1 MYGAATV
8 SEAYDWKNA
17 VIDDGKRL
25 YESNPERYRPF
36 VVSGNIRPFHHT
48 WLTHAVRYIKHGY
61 HTPVLDIQHAA
72 VSHRRRLQIR
82 SPKAIVS
89 GMSKRP
95 TCVWDSEGIAA
106 GKSTVIVIPRKATD
120 GLFITALLNSSLMAD
135 LYRVMFGSLSL
146 AGGFMRFGPPQI
158 EALPVPDVSDEEKLQ
173 IANLLEKLQRG
184 DQDTKDVNRALDE
197 YVCSLYFRDESASLS
212 RNE

>member
-1 MYGAATV
+1 MRFSHSAPLTMADADKNRWSVFMGADTHRLMPALQSAKKLADIADVYGAATV
-8 SEAYDWKNA
+8 SGAYDWKNA

-48 WLTHAVRYIKHGY
+48 WLTDAVRYIKHGY
-61 HTPVLDIQHAA
+61 QTPVLGIQHPA
-72 VSHRRRLQIR
+72 VSHRRRLQVR

-106 GKSTVIVIPRKATD
+106 GKST
-120 GLFITALLNSSLMAD
+120 SS
-135 LYRVMFGSLSL
+135 
-146 AGGFMRFGPPQI
+146 
-158 EALPVPDVSDEEKLQ
+158 
-173 IANLLEKLQRG
+173 
-184 DQDTKDVNRALDE
+184 
-197 YVCSLYFRDESASLS
+197 
-212 RNE
+212 